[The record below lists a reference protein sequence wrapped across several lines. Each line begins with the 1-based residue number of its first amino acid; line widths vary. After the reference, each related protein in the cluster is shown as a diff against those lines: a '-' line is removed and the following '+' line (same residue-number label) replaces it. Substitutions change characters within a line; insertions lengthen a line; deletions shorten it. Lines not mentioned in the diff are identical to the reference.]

1 MKKRKSAVEILNQRD
16 NNCSSLPNF
25 LKGYISDNLGSKK
38 STIFLFGKSGINIAC
53 TKKLILTNYKSI

>member
-1 MKKRKSAVEILNQRD
+1 MKTFLAKIHIKMKKRKSAVEIFNQRD

-38 STIFLFGKSGINIAC
+38 
-53 TKKLILTNYKSI
+53 